1 MAMLEIRYTTASGLF
16 VKLLAA
22 TICFAARSQREPRR
36 DLYFNPRNA
45 PFWSLPFVFHGKTAC
60 RRVFGHR
67 DLCFVARFVT
77 GSCEANCGSR
87 RPKIRRDS
95 REDRARIFT
104 VDPMNVRGLPT
115 SVHSVPHLTTTTIFI
130 YRYLRSLFTVSLEV
144 LRASEDKFHEEK
156 TVCCE

>member
-22 TICFAARSQREPRR
+22 AICFAARSQREPRR

-45 PFWSLPFVFHGKTAC
+45 LFWSLPFVFHGKTAW

-95 REDRARIFT
+95 REIAPEFLPFT
-104 VDPMNVRGLPT
+104 P
-115 SVHSVPHLTTTTIFI
+115 
-130 YRYLRSLFTVSLEV
+130 
-144 LRASEDKFHEEK
+144 
-156 TVCCE
+156 